1 MGMFSKRTAGG
12 WVDMTWGQDQGGQNS
27 FDVEKGTFF
36 AR

>member
-1 MGMFSKRTAGG
+1 MFSKRTAGG
-12 WVDMTWGQDQGGQNS
+12 WVDYDMGQIQIGGQNS